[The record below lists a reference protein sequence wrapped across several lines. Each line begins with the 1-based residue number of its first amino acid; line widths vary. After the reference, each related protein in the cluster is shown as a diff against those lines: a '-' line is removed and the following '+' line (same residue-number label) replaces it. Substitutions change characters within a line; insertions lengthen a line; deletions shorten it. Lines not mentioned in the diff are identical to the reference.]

1 MTSEDSKSLEF
12 FLDTLSAASN
22 ESVDDLTWFIEG
34 SLGTMTAVATLIEST
49 KTDSTAS
56 AGTVEVFFFGTF
68 FDSEDAAEVAVE
80 VGEVIELLD
89 DDELKKFGMLTGNVG
104 NFIRALATSEDFS
117 TPLKMTEGL

>member
-12 FLDTLSAASN
+12 FLDTLSSTSN

-68 FDSEDAAEVAVE
+68 FDSDEAAEVVVE

-89 DDELKKFGMLTGNVG
+89 EDELKKFGMLTGKVG
-104 NFIRALATSEDFS
+104 NFMRALATSEDFS
-117 TPLKMTEGL
+117 TPLKMPVGL